1 MTSARGQSYASM
13 GKAIQE
19 FGEWVTAHAKA
30 LEDGSIDADELS
42 RVEDEGQQAIAAI
55 AAVMEQ
61 ARMAAVRPALRAV
74 RG

>member
-19 FGEWVTAHAKA
+19 FGEWVVAHTTA
-30 LEDGSIDADELS
+30 LEDGTIDTDELA
-42 RVEDEGQQAIAAI
+42 RVEDEGQQAISAI

-61 ARMAAVRPALRAV
+61 ARTHAVRPALKAV
-74 RG
+74 R